1 MDAIQAISG
10 MQQSQIGAVVAI
22 KALKLA
28 NAQQQSVANL
38 IEDAAQNCEQIQEA
52 GKGEQVDTYA

>member
-1 MDAIQAISG
+1 MDAIQAISS
-10 MQQSQIGAVVAI
+10 MRQSQIGAVVAV

-28 NAQQQSVANL
+28 NAQDQSVLSL
-38 IEDAAQNCEQIQEA
+38 IDDAAQNCEQIQEA